1 MKFLRRW
8 SRNEFRREITILGQA
23 QITAPVDTLPAEQLE
38 VLVLVCV
45 ENLTYAEAATVLNVP
60 VETVVS
66 RLLQAR
72 RSLIAFGQ
80 AGLWPSPNF
89 SERRDLNAGSME
101 AGGSPLLPGR

>member
-1 MKFLRRW
+1 MNFTAKLRFW
-8 SRNEFRREITILGQA
+8 GKRRLQR
-23 QITAPVDTLPAEQLE
+23 QLDTLPAEQLE

-60 VETVVS
+60 VETVVG

-89 SERRDLNAGSME
+89 SERRDLNVDRWKLEVPHSCRRSMT
-101 AGGSPLLPGR
+101 SKP

>member
-1 MKFLRRW
+1 MNFVAKLRFW
-8 SRNEFRREITILGQA
+8 GKRRLQR
-23 QITAPVDTLPAEQLE
+23 QMDTLPAEQLE

-45 ENLTYAEAATVLNVP
+45 VDLTYAEAATVLNVP

-89 SERRDLNAGSME
+89 FERRDLNAGSME
-101 AGGSPLLPGR
+101 AGGSPLLPTIDDQ

>member
-1 MKFLRRW
+1 MNFVAKLRFW
-8 SRNEFRREITILGQA
+8 GKRRLQR
-23 QITAPVDTLPAEQLE
+23 QIDTLPVEQLE

-72 RSLIAFGQ
+72 RSLIASGQ

-101 AGGSPLLPGR
+101 AGGSPLLPTVDDQ

>member
-1 MKFLRRW
+1 MNFTAKLRFW
-8 SRNEFRREITILGQA
+8 GKRRLQR
-23 QITAPVDTLPAEQLE
+23 TLPAEQLE

-45 ENLTYAEAATVLNVP
+45 EDLTYAEAATVLNVP

-101 AGGSPLLPGR
+101 AGGSPLLPVDDQ